1 MSEPRIPTIGLDFC
15 EALELAEIC
24 ELLAWWLTSADEAV
38 AASLEART
46 GVEGFR
52 FELRD
57 ALASWAQ
64 LLVTREF
71 RP

>member
-1 MSEPRIPTIGLDFC
+1 MSEPTIPTIALDFC

-24 ELLAWWLTSADEAV
+24 ELIAWWLTSADEAV

-64 LLVTREF
+64 LLVTRKF